1 MLRIKLF
8 SKKQGWNLLVILLL
22 VSACTPQ
29 DDEQI
34 EGQLSGFIEDKSLC
48 NFSMSPCYKQV
59 SNINL
64 SLLITP
70 FNTPSE
76 KPLTIE
82 LTSSE
87 AITDIKMRIE
97 GRDMFMGVIPVNL
110 AKVNE
115 KQYNGQL
122 IFGSCSSNYMV
133 WRALVSFRINDQQH
147 VAVFDFLADS
157 GKLR

>member
-8 SKKQGWNLLVILLL
+8 SKKHSWNLLVILLL

-34 EGQLSGFIEDKSLC
+34 EGQSSGIIEDKSLC

-87 AITDIKMRIE
+87 AITDINMRIE

-133 WRALVSFRINDQQH
+133 WRALVSFKKNGLQH
-147 VAVFDFLADS
+147 VAIFDFLADS
-157 GKLR
+157 GK